1 MTRYFPSLAH
11 IALICLFPL
20 ISGCGTIATAVTQAS
35 HGETGREIS
44 PESLAQIK
52 KGETTKKEVL
62 QLLGEPS
69 SKNESDQASM
79 FYYAH
84 NELEFTPESYIPILG
99 SYFRGIE
106 GESTAIYIHFD
117 QNGTVSSVEKST
129 TDSKSDTGIIQTSD
143 QRHKSNTQVE
153 QIKPKGSLIY
163 LYVQEKQ
170 YGPYTFEQI
179 QSMLDKKRIT
189 LETWAWRKGL
199 DKWVQLNEI
208 VY

>member
-35 HGETGREIS
+35 AGETGREIS
-44 PESLAQIK
+44 PESLAKIK
-52 KGETTKKEVL
+52 EGETTKQEVI

-69 SKNESDQASM
+69 YKTESDQASM
-79 FYYAH
+79 FRYSH
-84 NELEFTPESYIPILG
+84 IESEFTPESYIPVVGMFIWEQERDSTTISIFFNLK
-99 SYFRGIE
+99 GI
-106 GESTAIYIHFD
+106 
-117 QNGTVSSVEKST
+117 VSRVSKST
-129 TDSKSDTGIIQTSD
+129 GDIKSDLGLIQTSD

-153 QIKPKGSLIY
+153 RIRPKNPYIY

-179 QSMLDKKRIT
+179 QSMLDKEKIT
-189 LETWAWRKGL
+189 LETWAWRKGF